1 MFRSKQGVPNDQIN
15 RWFLLLI
22 KFRFIDER
30 LKCLLIL
37 LFVYA
42 FYLLSQ

>member
-1 MFRSKQGVPNDQIN
+1 MISTT
-15 RWFLLLI
+15 
-22 KFRFIDER
+22 KFRLIDER

>member
-15 RWFLLLI
+15 
-22 KFRFIDER
+22 R

-42 FYLLSQ
+42 FYLLPQ